1 MAGIF
6 KAYDVRGIYPTELDE
21 TTARKIGQAFRNVLD
36 DDDLA
41 FGHRVVVS
49 RDMRPSSVPLA
60 QALIEGLT
68 AAGLDVVDIGLAT
81 TPMNYFAIGHL
92 KTAGGVQVTASH
104 NPAQYNGL
112 KFSKHE
118 ARPVS
123 GDHGIALLETSV
135 QNNDLP
141 ASTRPGTVS
150 TADVSADYAKHVLSF
165 LRRPAG
171 SAGSD
176 TARRLKVVV
185 DASNGMAVVD
195 RAIWDALGIDLVP
208 LYFELDGSFPN
219 HEANPLKLEN
229 LRDLQAKVLE
239 VGADLGVSCDGDFDR
254 AAFIDETGEPVGSD
268 LATALIAGE
277 LLEREPGKHVTYD
290 LRSSRAV
297 AEWITEHGGMPVR
310 ERVGHSFI
318 KATMRGNAGIFGGEL
333 AGHYYFRDNFYADC
347 AILAVVEILNLLWQL
362 REEDVRARGAA
373 PALRQEPRDQLRGR
387 GQGGQDARARQ
398 RPTPTARSTGWTASP
413 CSSPTGGSTSG
424 RRTPSRSCAWSSR
437 RAPPPSSTST
447 SPSWWRRSDTP
458 STTSWISGGG
468 VTPALG
474 DSGPASSEA
483 GHRPRVPE
491 RLSAPARRGRRLY
504 SLLYR
509 RGVAGPRAPMGAE
522 RGRMRRAQRNAS
534 IA

>member
-21 TTARKIGQAFRNVLD
+21 ITARKIGQAFRNVLD
-36 DDDLA
+36 ADDLA
-41 FGHRVVVS
+41 NSRSVVVS
-49 RDMRPSSVPLA
+49 RDMRPSSEPLSK
-60 QALIEGLT
+60 ALIEGLK
-68 AAGLDVVDIGLAT
+68 AAGLDVIDIGLAT

-92 KTAGGVQVTASH
+92 RTAGGAQVTASH

-112 KFSKHE
+112 KFSKRE

-123 GDHGIALLETSV
+123 GDHGIALLEKCV
-135 QNNDLP
+135 KDNDLP

-171 SAGSD
+171 SG

-195 RAIWDALGIDLVP
+195 RVIWDALGLDLVP

-229 LRDLQAKVLE
+229 LRDLRAKVLE

-254 AAFIDETGEPVGSD
+254 AAFIDERGEPIGSD
-268 LATALIAGE
+268 LTTALIAGE
-277 LLEREPGKHVTYD
+277 LLEREPGTHVTYD

-297 AEWITEHGGMPVR
+297 AEWITEHGGIPVR

-347 AILAVVEILNLLWQL
+347 AILAVIEILNLLWH
-362 REEDVRARGAA
+362 
-373 PALRQEPRDQLRGR
+373 
-387 GQGGQDARARQ
+387 
-398 RPTPTARSTGWTASP
+398 
-413 CSSPTGGSTSG
+413 SG
-424 RRTPSRSCAWSSR
+424 RKMSELVAPLLRYAKSPETNFEVEDKAGKMRELAAAYPDGEIDWMDGITVQFPDWWFNVRPSNTEPLLRLVVEARTPADLDLHF
-437 RAPPPSSTST
+437 AELVAK
-447 SPSWWRRSDTP
+447 
-458 STTSWISGGG
+458 I
-468 VTPALG
+468 
-474 DSGPASSEA
+474 
-483 GHRPRVPE
+483 GHPVDH
-491 RLSAPARRGRRLY
+491 
-504 SLLYR
+504 
-509 RGVAGPRAPMGAE
+509 
-522 RGRMRRAQRNAS
+522 
-534 IA
+534 

>member
-21 TTARKIGQAFRNVLD
+21 STARKIGQAFRTVLD
-36 DDDLA
+36 EDDLA
-41 FGHRVVVS
+41 NSNSVVVS

-60 QALIEGLT
+60 RALIEGLT
-68 AAGLDVVDIGLAT
+68 AAGLDVIDIGLAT

-92 KTAGGVQVTASH
+92 KTAGGAQVTASH

-123 GDHGIALLETSV
+123 GDHGIALLEKLV
-135 QNNDLP
+135 KNNELP

-150 TADVSADYAKHVLSF
+150 TADVSAAYAQHVLSF
-165 LRRPAG
+165 LRPATG
-171 SAGSD
+171 SA

-195 RAIWDALGIDLVP
+195 RAIWDALGIELVP

-229 LRDLQAKVLE
+229 LRDLQAKVRE
-239 VGADLGVSCDGDFDR
+239 VGADLGISCDGDFDR
-254 AAFIDETGEPVGSD
+254 AAFIDEKGEPVGSD
-268 LATALIAGE
+268 LTTALIAGE

-297 AEWITEHGGMPVR
+297 AEWIREHGGVPVR

-318 KATMRGNAGIFGGEL
+318 KATMRGNHGIFGGEL

-347 AILAVVEILNLLWQL
+347 AILAVVEVLNLLWHSGKKMSELVAPLLRYAKSPETNFEVEDKAGKMRQL
-362 REEDVRARGAA
+362 AAAYPEGEVDWLDGITVQFPDWWFNVRPSNTEPLLRLVVEARTQADLDRYFA
-373 PALRQEPRDQLRGR
+373 DLVAK
-387 GQGGQDARARQ
+387 
-398 RPTPTARSTGWTASP
+398 
-413 CSSPTGGSTSG
+413 
-424 RRTPSRSCAWSSR
+424 
-437 RAPPPSSTST
+437 
-447 SPSWWRRSDTP
+447 
-458 STTSWISGGG
+458 I
-468 VTPALG
+468 
-474 DSGPASSEA
+474 
-483 GHRPRVPE
+483 GHPVDH
-491 RLSAPARRGRRLY
+491 
-504 SLLYR
+504 
-509 RGVAGPRAPMGAE
+509 
-522 RGRMRRAQRNAS
+522 
-534 IA
+534 

>member
-21 TTARKIGQAFRNVLD
+21 TLARKIGQAFRNVLD
-36 DDDLA
+36 DEDLA

-49 RDMRPSSVPLA
+49 RDMRPSSEPLA
-60 QALIEGLT
+60 KALIEGLT
-68 AAGLDVVDIGLAT
+68 AAGLDVIDIGLAT

-123 GDHGIALLETSV
+123 GDHGIVLLEKCV
-135 QNNDLP
+135 KDNDLP
-141 ASTRPGTVS
+141 ASTRPGTVT
-150 TADVSADYAKHVLSF
+150 TADVAADYARHVLSF
-165 LRRPAG
+165 LRRPP
-171 SAGSD
+171 GSD

-195 RAIWDALGIDLVP
+195 KAIWDALGVDLVP

-254 AAFIDETGEPVGSD
+254 AAFIDEKGEPVGSD
-268 LATALIAGE
+268 LSTALIAGE

-297 AEWITEHGGMPVR
+297 AEWIREHGGVPVR

-347 AILAVVEILNLLWQL
+347 AILAVVEILNLLWHSGKKMSALVAPLQRYAKSPETNFEGEDKAGKMRELATAYPAGEIDWMDGITVQFPDWWFNVRPSNTEPLL
-362 REEDVRARGAA
+362 RLVVEARTQAELDRHFA
-373 PALRQEPRDQLRGR
+373 ELV
-387 GQGGQDARARQ
+387 AR
-398 RPTPTARSTGWTASP
+398 
-413 CSSPTGGSTSG
+413 
-424 RRTPSRSCAWSSR
+424 
-437 RAPPPSSTST
+437 
-447 SPSWWRRSDTP
+447 
-458 STTSWISGGG
+458 I
-468 VTPALG
+468 
-474 DSGPASSEA
+474 
-483 GHRPRVPE
+483 GHPVDH
-491 RLSAPARRGRRLY
+491 
-504 SLLYR
+504 
-509 RGVAGPRAPMGAE
+509 
-522 RGRMRRAQRNAS
+522 
-534 IA
+534 